1 MAITDPPTDPR
12 PATQRGR
19 LLEVAAVFL
28 QLGATAMGG
37 PAAHIGLMEEV
48 LVRRRGWVTR
58 QEFLDLIGA
67 ANLIPG
73 PNSTELALF
82 LGHRR
87 AGWRGLLI
95 AGAAFILPA
104 ATLSGVLAWAYLR
117 WGALPE
123 LRGTLNAVQP
133 VILLVVLQA
142 FWGLATSALKSRL
155 HWVVGVGALTA
166 GALGVHE
173 LMLLVAAG
181 MIVMAVERSSS
192 SHPGVPLSLAW
203 IPGLDAAA
211 PSSAAALSSSPVSLG
226 GIFGFFLKTGSVLFG
241 SGYVLLAF
249 LRADL
254 VDRWHWLT
262 ERQLLDAIAVGQVTP
277 GPLFSTATF
286 IGYLLAGTPGAVAAT
301 VGIFLPAFGFVA
313 AGNWLLRLLR
323 GSPAARSFLDGLNT
337 ASLAL
342 LALVVVRLTVQIPI
356 HWITGLML
364 SVATLASLRWKVP
377 STWLILAAAA
387 LGSTASRLGWW

>member
-1 MAITDPPTDPR
+1 MAIHAPPPER
-12 PATQRGR
+12 RSAATRGQ
-19 LLEVAAVFL
+19 LLEVALVFL

-48 LVRRRGWVTR
+48 VVRRRGWVTR
-58 QEFLDLIGA
+58 EEFLDLIGA

-87 AGWRGLLI
+87 AGWMGLVV

-104 ATLSGVLAWAYLR
+104 ATLSGVIAWSYVR

-133 VILLVVLQA
+133 VILIVILQA
-142 FWGLATSALKSRL
+142 FRGLAKSALKSRL
-155 HWVVGVGALTA
+155 HWLVGVGALAA
-166 GALGVHE
+166 GAFGVHE
-173 LMLLVAAG
+173 LLLLAAAG
-181 MIVMAVERSSS
+181 LIVMTVERFQSGR
-192 SHPGVPLSLAW
+192 PTLPVSLAW
-203 IPGLDAAA
+203 IPGFDVSAVNS
-211 PSSAAALSSSPVSLG
+211 SSAAAPVGLA

-286 IGYLLAGTPGAVAAT
+286 IGYLLAGTPGAVVAT
-301 VGIFLPAFGFVA
+301 LGIFLPAFGFVA
-313 AGNWLLRLLR
+313 AGSWLLRHLR

-342 LALVVVRLTVQIPI
+342 LAVIVVQLTVQIPI
-356 HWITGLML
+356 HWISILVLGVTL
-364 SVATLASLRWKVP
+364 LASVLWKVP

-387 LGSTASRLGWW
+387 LGGAASRMGWW

>member
-1 MAITDPPTDPR
+1 MATTDPPPDPR
-12 PATQRGR
+12 PATPPDR

-58 QEFLDLIGA
+58 REFLDLIGA
-67 ANLIPG
+67 ANIIPG

-87 AGWRGLLI
+87 AGWRGLLV

-155 HWVVGVGALTA
+155 HWLVGIGALTA

-181 MIVMAVERSSS
+181 GLVMVAERSSS
-192 SHPGVPLSLAW
+192 SHAAVPLSLAW
-203 IPGLDAAA
+203 IPGLDSAA
-211 PSSAAALSSSPVSLG
+211 PSSAAALSSSPVSL
-226 GIFGFFLKTGSVLFG
+226 
-241 SGYVLLAF
+241 
-249 LRADL
+249 
-254 VDRWHWLT
+254 
-262 ERQLLDAIAVGQVTP
+262 
-277 GPLFSTATF
+277 
-286 IGYLLAGTPGAVAAT
+286 
-301 VGIFLPAFGFVA
+301 
-313 AGNWLLRLLR
+313 
-323 GSPAARSFLDGLNT
+323 
-337 ASLAL
+337 
-342 LALVVVRLTVQIPI
+342 ALVPQASGHGTARHCRRLT
-356 HWITGLML
+356 
-364 SVATLASLRWKVP
+364 
-377 STWLILAAAA
+377 A
-387 LGSTASRLGWW
+387 L